1 MAEDYRPPPKQEERL
16 ATEDEIMD
24 ILKLRAEVASL
35 KLENARLRKR
45 IDQLTYG
52 YEEDENPY
60 SKFAKRF
67 NDDEE
72 QSEAERQDLREQIYR
87 MREELNAQKE
97 KSRIEMKKQ
106 LDKIMYEKEMRRLKD
121 INLWLGGNGDFS

>member
-16 ATEDEIMD
+16 ATEDELMD

-35 KLENARLRKR
+35 KLENARLKKR

-67 NDDEE
+67 NDEE

-87 MREELNAQKE
+87 MRDELNAQKE
-97 KSRIEMKKQ
+97 KARIEMKKQ
-106 LDKIMYEKEMRRLKD
+106 LDKIMHEKDMRRLKD
-121 INLWLGGNGDFS
+121 INTWLGENEDFS